1 MFESGFKNGKYAWGL
16 QFHPEITYEMLL
28 SWLDFYRIDLDDM
41 IKKNILLGYFEKRV
55 KYDYFAKKIYYN
67 FACAIDQ
74 RSKF

>member
-1 MFESGFKNGKYAWGL
+1 MLGGL
-16 QFHPEITYEMLL
+16 QFHSEITYEMLL

-55 KYDYFAKKIYYN
+55 KYDYFAKKIYYK